1 MLVKLE
7 MDANFMS
14 THEGRD
20 FQEGAGGAPRG
31 LPGAEDPRGLPAVAG
46 QHQAGQA
53 GRARGAAGRPPA
65 PGLRGPVRRGG
76 RAGGGDRG
84 GHGVIQDL
92 SVLYPPD
99 PHSRNVLLG
108 GGRTEDPRGPEEPK
122 PDASV
127 KNVKRPKPE
136 ESQGIKAKRKLSASS
151 KPPLVGDGEG
161 ALLSP
166 RQKPHI
172 CHHCSAAFR
181 SCYHLRRHVI
191 IHTGERPFQRSQC
204 STGFIHKYL
213 LQRHEKIQ
221 SREDVRVRRVQHEV
235 HPEVPHG
242 ETQED
247 ALWRKATHV

>member
-1 MLVKLE
+1 MTK
-7 MDANFMS
+7 
-14 THEGRD
+14 
-20 FQEGAGGAPRG
+20 
-31 LPGAEDPRGLPAVAG
+31 
-46 QHQAGQA
+46 
-53 GRARGAAGRPPA
+53 
-65 PGLRGPVRRGG
+65 
-76 RAGGGDRG
+76 AGGGDRG

-92 SVLYPPD
+92 SVLHPPD

-127 KNVKRPKPE
+127 KNVKRPKP

-181 SCYHLRRHVI
+181 SCYHLRRHVL

-204 STGFIHKYL
+204 STQHGLHP
-213 LQRHEKIQ
+213 QVPAAET
-221 SREDVRVRRVQHEV
+221 REDPVPRRRSGA
-235 HPEVPHG
+235 PS
-242 ETQED
+242 
-247 ALWRKATHV
+247 AA